1 MIRIDEIYTGTLSSW
16 IQRNRPDLRLIYLDP
31 FGATD
36 PASLQV
42 QGHILQDKN
51 YVLFFDQ
58 EPLQLDLHAATF
70 DRVQQQITAD
80 FAPEHWYVQTRGH
93 ARPAQLGH
101 IVTSELNSA
110 AVAAVCERYGW
121 QSHYY
126 WFHGWAALDWYRG
139 YNRSG
144 QIAPP
149 KERTIRKTFVLP
161 NRIIGG
167 RRTHRLQL
175 LYYVFK
181 YQLRNNYISCPA
193 VCPVENK
200 PIETLLAE
208 GVAMTDAVEV
218 FRSVDLPLNMPGE
231 QGHPMHSAQ
240 LSLFAQ
246 AADSL
251 LYVVTETVATGRR
264 LHLTE
269 KTFKPICLQM
279 PFVLVGTC
287 GSLEYL
293 RSYGFRTFGDIWDE
307 RYDAIEDDDLRIAAV
322 AEVLRELDA
331 KTPAQKQNIFEQCRD
346 IVEHNYR
353 HFYSGGFEQILW
365 QEFNSMLSEL

>member
-1 MIRIDEIYTGTLSSW
+1 
-16 IQRNRPDLRLIYLDP
+16 LIYLDP

-42 QGHILQDKN
+42 QGHISQDQN

-58 EPLQLDLHAATF
+58 EPIQLDLHGATF
-70 DRVQQQITAD
+70 DRVQTQITAD
-80 FAPEHWYVQTRGH
+80 FAPEDWYVKTRGRP
-93 ARPAQLGH
+93 RPAQLGH
-101 IVTSELNSA
+101 IVTSELHSA
-110 AVAAVCERYGW
+110 AVAAVCEQYGW

-144 QIAPP
+144 QIVPAE
-149 KERTIRKTFVLP
+149 ERTITKTFILP
-161 NRIIGG
+161 NRIVGG
-167 RRTHRLQL
+167 KRSHRLQL

-181 YQLRNNYISCPA
+181 WNLMDNYISCPA
-193 VCPVENK
+193 QCPAEREA
-200 PIETLLAE
+200 IETLVLK
-208 GVAMTDAVEV
+208 GVAQSDATKV
-218 FRSVDLPLNMPGE
+218 FGRVDLPLNMPGE
-231 QGHPMHSAQ
+231 QDHPMHSAQ
-240 LSLFAQ
+240 LSLFAE

-251 LYVVTETVATGRR
+251 LYVVTETVAAGQR

-293 RSYGFRTFGDIWDE
+293 RSYGFKTFDTVWDE
-307 RYDAIEDDDLRIAAV
+307 RYDLIQDDQTRILAV
-322 AEVLRELDA
+322 AELLRDLDA
-331 KTPAQKQNIFEQCRD
+331 LTRVEKQGLFEQCRD

-353 HFYSGGFEQILW
+353 HFYSGAFEQILW

>member
-1 MIRIDEIYTGTLSSW
+1 MIRIDEIYTGTMRKW
-16 IQRNRPDLRLIYLDP
+16 IQRNRPGLRLIYLDP
-31 FGATD
+31 FGRTD
-36 PASLQV
+36 PEAVQV
-42 QGHILQDKN
+42 LAQNNQDRD
-51 YVLFFDQ
+51 YVIFWDQ
-58 EPLQLDLHAATF
+58 EPIQADLHRATF
-70 DRVQQQITAD
+70 DYIRDQCITD
-80 FAPEHWYVQTRGH
+80 MQDPVWYQMTRSL
-93 ARPAQLGH
+93 ARPEQLGH
-101 IVTSELNSA
+101 IVTSEFDSQ
-110 AVAAVCERYGW
+110 AVDDICRKYGW
-121 QSHYY
+121 QSHRYF
-126 WFHGWAALDWYRG
+126 FHGWAALDWYRG